1 MTGKLFTKA
10 ELKAFNDF
18 NDNQKFDTKIIDGET
33 CKCIK
38 DEDLNKYIELQVKFL
53 SHKQACQE
61 IGVVGVGCFHTYQN

>member
-1 MTGKLFTKA
+1 MASKLFTKA

-38 DEDLNKYIELQVKFL
+38 DEDLNKYIELQVIFL
-53 SHKQACQE
+53 SHKKASQE
-61 IGVVGVGCFHTYQN
+61 IAFVGVACFHTYQN

>member
-1 MTGKLFTKA
+1 MTSKLFTKQ
-10 ELKAFNDF
+10 ELKEFNDF
-18 NDNQKFDTKIIDGET
+18 TVNQKFDIKTINGEI

>member
-1 MTGKLFTKA
+1 MTSKLFTKQ
-10 ELKAFNDF
+10 ELKEFNDF
-18 NDNQKFDTKIIDGET
+18 TDNQKFDIKIIDGET

-53 SHKQACQE
+53 IHKQACKE